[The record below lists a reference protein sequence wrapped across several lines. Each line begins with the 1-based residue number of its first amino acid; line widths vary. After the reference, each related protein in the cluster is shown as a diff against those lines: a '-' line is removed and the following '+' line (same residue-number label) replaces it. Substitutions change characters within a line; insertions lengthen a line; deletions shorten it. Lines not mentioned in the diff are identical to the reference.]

1 MNDIQNIVNE
11 ILALKKKNTI
21 QAKVNVKDFNK
32 VLSIATDFLNVQI
45 DINNQPTRSKT
56 TGLR

>member
-1 MNDIQNIVNE
+1 MNDVQNIVNE

-21 QAKVNVKDFNK
+21 QANVNVKDFNK
-32 VLSIATDFLNVQI
+32 VLSIATPLFNVQI
-45 DINNQPTRSKT
+45 DINNQLNNTKT